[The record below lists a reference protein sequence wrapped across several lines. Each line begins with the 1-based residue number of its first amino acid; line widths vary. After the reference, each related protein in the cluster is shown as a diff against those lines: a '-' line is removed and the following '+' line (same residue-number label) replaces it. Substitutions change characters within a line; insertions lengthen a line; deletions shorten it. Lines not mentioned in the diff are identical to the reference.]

1 MSNGQVLVIYT
12 GGTIGMYNPGGP
24 GSPLEPVKDGRKL
37 IRSVAQLGE
46 LRTDI
51 PFEVEPLHAPDGEMI
66 PPIDSSDINL
76 SHWTAMAKMIED
88 SYNDYDG
95 FVILHGTDTM
105 AYTAS
110 ALSFMLENL
119 AKPVV
124 ITGSQI
130 PISRYDTDGIWNFVR
145 AVQIA
150 GYRQTDLPLVP
161 EVSICFDNRLFRGN
175 RVRKMSTSASQGF
188 GSPNYP
194 VLGDIGEYVRIHRD
208 RVLPPAEEQ
217 FFTRT
222 SFEPRV
228 LDFGLFPSLNPQAL
242 QRILEMDDVQGMVLR
257 TFGAGN
263 APNDTEGLHAI
274 LGQAVK
280 NGKVIVNVTPCPEGQ
295 VEAGLYAASSA
306 LLENGVLSG
315 LDMTPEAALTKLMW
329 LLGTETDP
337 AEVRSQMQ
345 ITQRGELTE
354 SLIEAKYEM
363 PSSGASADGLVT
375 VSARP
380 QGVFSKA
387 HLTRAVLR
395 VSGLKAGGPKTKVGV
410 FLNHNKPEDYDDQR
424 AGELTVNTTLQCVV
438 TPAVRRAVD
447 ERRAISV
454 TLRAEDNSEVTF
466 DSMSLALFTR
476 A

>member
-1 MSNGQVLVIYT
+1 
-12 GGTIGMYNPGGP
+12 MYNPDGNP
-24 GSPLEPVKDGRKL
+24 TSPLEPVTDGRKL
-37 IRSVAQLGE
+37 IKSVPQLSE
-46 LRTDI
+46 LKHDV
-51 PFEVEPLHAPDGEMI
+51 PFEVEALQDANGDRI
-66 PPIDSSDINL
+66 PAIDSSDINL
-76 SHWTAMAKMIED
+76 SHWTAMAKMIQGAYD
-88 SYNDYDG
+88 DYDG

-119 AKPVV
+119 SKPVV

-150 GYRQTDLPLVP
+150 GYRQTEQPLVP
-161 EVSICFDNRLFRGN
+161 EVTICFDNRLFRGN

-194 VLGDIGEYVRIHRD
+194 VLGDIGEYIRIHRD
-208 RVLPPAEEQ
+208 RLMPPAEHD

-222 SFEPRV
+222 AFDPRV
-228 LDFGLFPSLNPQAL
+228 LDFGLFPGLNPQAL
-242 QRILEMDDVQGMVLR
+242 KRILEMDDVHGMVLR

-263 APNDTEGLHAI
+263 APSDEEGLIAI
-274 LGQAVK
+274 LAEAVS

-329 LLGTETDP
+329 LLGTESDP
-337 AEVRSQMQ
+337 DEVRSQMQ
-345 ITQRGELTE
+345 VSQRGELTE
-354 SLIEAKYEM
+354 SLIEAKYTM
-363 PSSGASADGLVT
+363 PATVGEDGLVT

-387 HLTRAVLR
+387 HLSRAVLR
-395 VSGLKAGGPKTKVGV
+395 VSGLRAGGGAKTKVGV
-410 FLNHNKPEDYDDQR
+410 FLNHNHPESYDDQR
-424 AGELTVNTTLQCVV
+424 AGELVVGSTLQCVV

-454 TLRAEDNSEVTF
+454 TLRAEDKSNVEF